1 MRAFLAAVA
10 VPAAVHAAGEWEEW
24 VSVHAKVYASDV
36 QARYRQ
42 SVFEANLL
50 SFAEQ
55 TRYDTATFGP
65 DAYADLTVDEF
76 VAARAGCFTGNGFD
90 SISPAPAVALL
101 RHRVGDDTSVDWRDP
116 TKNPAKVNGVTRVKN
131 QGPYGY
137 CWAFGCTGTLEG
149 MNVIQQKNPLEELSE
164 QQLID
169 CCSPG
174 NVGAESCWGH
184 GPQSSWN
191 FLLNHTHGV
200 DSTEESYPYQL
211 KARHGDNNM
220 SCALKSMGGTGKTV
234 NGTTIVPGTARL
246 GSYVSAATDKTTG
259 NQDTI
264 LAALLKYG
272 PGNIGVD
279 AHCLFG
285 YKRGI
290 ISNCTGKSVDH
301 ATLLVGAGIDTSV
314 RSSSGGGAGMPY
326 WIVKNRSVHIRCL
339 LHSLS
344 SSLPSQ

>member
-1 MRAFLAAVA
+1 MYVADKPVPRLPRLPSTHPGLMRAFLAAVA
-10 VPAAVHAAGEWEEW
+10 VPAAVHAAGEWKEW

-137 CWAFGCTGTLEG
+137 VY
-149 MNVIQQKNPLEELSE
+149 NHKYKQQVSLMCRSALTFIR
-164 QQLID
+164 QQQVN
-169 CCSPG
+169 S
-174 NVGAESCWGH
+174 
-184 GPQSSWN
+184 
-191 FLLNHTHGV
+191 
-200 DSTEESYPYQL
+200 
-211 KARHGDNNM
+211 
-220 SCALKSMGGTGKTV
+220 GGT
-234 NGTTIVPGTARL
+234 
-246 GSYVSAATDKTTG
+246 
-259 NQDTI
+259 
-264 LAALLKYG
+264 
-272 PGNIGVD
+272 
-279 AHCLFG
+279 
-285 YKRGI
+285 
-290 ISNCTGKSVDH
+290 
-301 ATLLVGAGIDTSV
+301 
-314 RSSSGGGAGMPY
+314 
-326 WIVKNRSVHIRCL
+326 
-339 LHSLS
+339 
-344 SSLPSQ
+344 SQVC